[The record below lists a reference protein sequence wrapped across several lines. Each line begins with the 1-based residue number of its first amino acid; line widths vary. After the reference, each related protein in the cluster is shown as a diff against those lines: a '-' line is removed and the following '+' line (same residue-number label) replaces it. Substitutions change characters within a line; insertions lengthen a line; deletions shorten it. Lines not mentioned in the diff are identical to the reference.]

1 MPISG
6 VLCVSKVGWTAVY
19 YLHGLVSIVLFTMFL
34 LYHRNTPTVHAMV
47 SRPELVKESS
57 FHSSGKLMINLGRL
71 MVGYHVANKAFNIN

>member
-34 LYHRNTPTVHAMV
+34 LYHRNTPTVHPMV
-47 SRPELVKESS
+47 SRPELVKVSLIS
-57 FHSSGKLMINLGRL
+57 NTQASR
-71 MVGYHVANKAFNIN
+71 KAFNIN